1 MKPDFRCEILKINY
15 NFGSDKYLMMA
26 VGHVFR
32 RFRSF
37 QLFLSLIFTGE
48 VVFALARPHT
58 SDNHDFTR
66 FPFHGPSI
74 GLFDRAVAY
83 NQTRCGR
90 HYTPTISCKGFSS
103 SRVAYYPNSVSS
115 FQTSFLM
122 RSGDINPNP
131 GPVNS
136 STANPEPR
144 QDGFNLRGLH
154 TFYANARSIVN
165 KLDLLEL
172 EMSQRNYDLIVLTE
186 THLDHSI
193 LDSEIFP
200 SHYTVFRKDRTTN
213 GRHGG
218 GVLIAVRDC
227 IPATLRVTH
236 QCESELLFIDLL
248 FSHERRITLGV
259 FYRPP
264 GGDTK
269 PLEDLRI
276 CIQELNSTAEL
287 ILLGDFNLPD
297 IDWSCNRALH
307 QSDIYV
313 HLIDIIQ
320 DNFLTQLV
328 REPTRNQNILDLVIS
343 TSPDIVDRLLVGD
356 CFSDHRSLSFR
367 ILCSPYVQRKSQK
380 LLYSY
385 SKTDWT
391 HLKSLLSYI
400 PWSCAFFDDD
410 IDYNW
415 SCWKDLLF
423 TAMDQCIPL
432 CQSKRKSNAPWITKV
447 LIKLC
452 RKKKSLYSK
461 ARKSANPVLWEK
473 YRKLN
478 NAVKRG
484 CNQARWTYINNMAS
498 ELDFSGDSKPF
509 WNYVKRKR
517 NGTNNLVSL
526 NVGDEVLT
534 DDSSIASS
542 LNSYFSSVFTTEDL
556 ANMPSLEPTVSEK
569 LDVISCTSGEVM
581 KCLKSL
587 KPNKSPGPDRISPV
601 ILRSCASELAPSI
614 SYLVNK
620 SFQLG
625 HLPEDWRSSRQ
636 GF

>member
-1 MKPDFRCEILKINY
+1 
-15 NFGSDKYLMMA
+15 
-26 VGHVFR
+26 
-32 RFRSF
+32 
-37 QLFLSLIFTGE
+37 
-48 VVFALARPHT
+48 
-58 SDNHDFTR
+58 
-66 FPFHGPSI
+66 
-74 GLFDRAVAY
+74 
-83 NQTRCGR
+83 
-90 HYTPTISCKGFSS
+90 
-103 SRVAYYPNSVSS
+103 
-115 FQTSFLM
+115 M

-136 STANPEPR
+136 SAANPEPR
-144 QDGFNLRGLH
+144 QDGFNRRGLH

-200 SHYTVFRKDRTTN
+200 SHYTVFRKDRTTS

-227 IPATLRVTH
+227 IPPTLRVTH

-248 FSHERRITLGV
+248 FSHKRRITLGV

-276 CIQELNSTAEL
+276 CIQELNSSAEL

-380 LLYSY
+380 LLFSY

-391 HLKSLLSYI
+391 QLKSLLSYI

-432 CQSKRKSNAPWITKV
+432 CQSKRKSNAPWITKD
-447 LIKLC
+447 LINLC

-473 YRKLN
+473 YRNLN
-478 NAVKRG
+478 NAVKRE
-484 CNQARWTYINNMAS
+484 CNQARWTYIINMAS

-581 KCLKSL
+581 SQVPQTKQV
-587 KPNKSPGPDRISPV
+587 PGTRSYFTSNFKIVRIGVS
-601 ILRSCASELAPSI
+601 
-614 SYLVNK
+614 
-620 SFQLG
+620 SFDLIFGKQIFPAWAFARRL
-625 HLPEDWRSSRQ
+625 EVSRYCSTP
-636 GF
+636 